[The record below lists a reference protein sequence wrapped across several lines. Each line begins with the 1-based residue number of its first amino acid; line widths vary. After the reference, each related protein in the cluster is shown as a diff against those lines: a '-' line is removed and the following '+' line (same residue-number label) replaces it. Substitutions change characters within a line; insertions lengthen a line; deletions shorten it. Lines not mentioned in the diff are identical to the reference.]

1 MKVDILDKGYI
12 ELVDTLGD
20 DLTPVNAARVS
31 FGGRS
36 ETFEDKDRKLSKF
49 LIKHKHFSP
58 FRHQHCMF
66 IIKAPEFVMRQWY
79 KHVVGIETTSNHPTK
94 DHAWN
99 EISGR
104 YVPYEEFYEPTEFR
118 KQSDDNKQASD
129 GLIEDQKN
137 TKLLWTSAQQH
148 SISAYKEMLKR
159 GMAKEQARSILPLTV
174 YTKVWWTA
182 SFQSI
187 MNFIELRDEPTSQVE
202 IQEYAKAM
210 KRIMLKTFPETTK
223 LWAEIFL
230 GGITPEEEYDIEP
243 DPSVLGKI

>member
-1 MKVDILDKGYI
+1 MKIDVLDKGYI
-12 ELVDTLGD
+12 EVVDSLGD

-36 ETFEDKDRKLSKF
+36 EKFTDKDRRLSKF

-58 FRHQHCMF
+58 FRHQHVMM

-79 KHVVGIETTSNHPTK
+79 KHVVGIETTSNSSTK

-104 YVPYEEFYEPTEFR
+104 YVPYDEFYEPTEFR
-118 KQSDDNKQASD
+118 KQSEDNKQASD
-129 GLIEDQKN
+129 GLIDDQKT
-137 TKLLWTSAQQH
+137 TKLLWQTAQNH
-148 SISAYKEMLKR
+148 SISAYNEMLDM

-174 YTKVWWTA
+174 YTQVWWTA

-187 MNFIELRDEPTSQVE
+187 MNFIELRDEKTSQVE
-202 IQEYAKAM
+202 IQEYARALKE
-210 KRIMLKTFPETTK
+210 IMLEVYPETTK
-223 LWAEIFL
+223 LW
-230 GGITPEEEYDIEP
+230 EEVYWND
-243 DPSVLGKI
+243 

>member
-1 MKVDILDKGYI
+1 MKIDVLDKGYI
-12 ELVDTLGD
+12 EVVDTLGD

-36 ETFEDKDRKLSKF
+36 EEFTDKDRKLSKF
-49 LIKHKHFSP
+49 LIKHKHHSP
-58 FRHQHCMF
+58 FRHQTIQV

-79 KHVVGIETTSNHPTK
+79 KHVVGIETTSAHVTK

-104 YVPYEEFYEPTEFR
+104 YVPYDEFYLPTEFR

-129 GLIEDQKN
+129 GLVEDQIKATMKWRDAQSDVIKTYN
-137 TKLLWTSAQQH
+137 DLLDMGVA
-148 SISAYKEMLKR
+148 R
-159 GMAKEQARSILPLTV
+159 EQARSILPLTV

-182 SFQSI
+182 SFQSV

-202 IQEYAKAM
+202 IQEYARAM
-210 KRIMLKTFPETTK
+210 RKIMLTFFPETTK
-223 LWAEIFL
+223 LWF
-230 GGITPEEEYDIEP
+230 D
-243 DPSVLGKI
+243 DSRK

>member
-1 MKVDILDKGYI
+1 MKIDVLDKGYI
-12 ELVDTLGD
+12 EVVDKLGD

-36 ETFEDKDRKLSKF
+36 DTYEEKDRKLSKF

-58 FRHQHCMF
+58 FRHQHVMF

-79 KHVVGIETTSNHPTK
+79 KHVVGIETTSAHVTK

-104 YVPYEEFYEPTEFR
+104 YVPYDEFYEPTEFR
-118 KQSDDNKQASD
+118 KQSEDNKQASD
-129 GLIEDQKN
+129 GLVEDQIKATMMWREAQ
-137 TKLLWTSAQQH
+137 TKT
-148 SISAYKEMLKR
+148 IETYKELLDM

-202 IQEYAKAM
+202 IQEYARALKE
-210 KRIMLKTFPETTK
+210 IMLDIFPETTN
-223 LWAEIFL
+223 LWGE
-230 GGITPEEEYDIEP
+230 TYW
-243 DPSVLGKI
+243 K

>member
-1 MKVDILDKGYI
+1 MKIDVLDKGYI
-12 ELVDTLGD
+12 EVVDTLGD

-36 ETFEDKDRKLSKF
+36 DKFTEKDKRLSKF

-58 FRHQHCMF
+58 FRHQHIQI

-79 KHVVGIETTSNHPTK
+79 KHVVGIETTSAHVTK

-104 YVPYEEFYEPTEFR
+104 YVPYEDFYVPKEYR
-118 KQSDDNKQASD
+118 AQSDDNKQASEGVVDDQD
-129 GLIEDQKN
+129 GASA
-137 TKLLWTSAQQH
+137 LWKKSQYTA
-148 SISAYKEMLKR
+148 IKCYREMLDM

-182 SFQSI
+182 SFQSV
-187 MNFIELRDEPTSQVE
+187 MNFIELRDEATSQVE
-202 IQEYAKAM
+202 IQEYARVLKE
-210 KRIMLKTFPETTK
+210 IMLEVFPETTK
-223 LWAEIFL
+223 LWGEI
-230 GGITPEEEYDIEP
+230 YW
-243 DPSVLGKI
+243 K

>member
-1 MKVDILDKGYI
+1 MKIDVLDKGYI

-36 ETFEDKDRKLSKF
+36 DTFEEKDRKLSKF

-66 IIKAPEFVMRQWY
+66 ILKAPEFVMRQWY
-79 KHVVGIETTSNHPTK
+79 KHVVGIETTSAHVTK

-104 YVPYEEFYEPTEFR
+104 YVPYDEFYEPTEFR

-129 GLIEDQKN
+129 GLIDEQVEATMYWRTTQNN
-137 TKLLWTSAQQH
+137 TIETYNKLLD
-148 SISAYKEMLKR
+148 M

-202 IQEYAKAM
+202 IQEYAKVM
-210 KRIMLKTFPETTK
+210 KKIMLKTFPETTK
-223 LWAEIFL
+223 LWSE
-230 GGITPEEEYDIEP
+230 TYW
-243 DPSVLGKI
+243 K

>member
-1 MKVDILDKGYI
+1 MEEGLRVLDKGHVH
-12 ELVDTLGD
+12 LVDFMGS
-20 DLTPVNAARVS
+20 DLTVCNAARVS

-36 ETFEDKDRKLSKF
+36 ETFEEKDRKLSKF

-79 KHVVGIETTSNHPTK
+79 KHVVGIETTSSHVTK

-104 YVPYEEFYEPTEFR
+104 YVPYDEFYEPTEFR
-118 KQSDDNKQASD
+118 KQSEDNKQASD
-129 GLIEDQKN
+129 GLVENQKN
-137 TKLLWTSAQQH
+137 AKKVWDMGQNVAISCYKQLLD
-148 SISAYKEMLKR
+148 M

-182 SFQSI
+182 SFQSV

-202 IQEYAKAM
+202 IQEYARGLKE
-210 KRIMLKTFPETTK
+210 IMLEKFPETTK
-223 LWAEIFL
+223 LWSEIYL
-230 GGITPEEEYDIEP
+230 E
-243 DPSVLGKI
+243 K

>member
-1 MKVDILDKGYI
+1 MKDNKIVMKVECLDKGYI
-12 ELVDTLGD
+12 EVVDVLGD

-36 ETFEDKDRKLSKF
+36 ENFTDKDKRLSRF

-58 FRHQHCMF
+58 FRHQHVMM

-104 YVPYEEFYEPTEFR
+104 YVAYSDFYMPKDFR
-118 KQSDDNKQASD
+118 AQSDDNKQASE
-129 GLIEDQKN
+129 GLVDDQNKA
-137 TKLLWTSAQQH
+137 LQLWKEAQQN
-148 SISAYKEMLKR
+148 SIKAYENMIAM

-174 YTKVWWTA
+174 YTEVWWTA

-187 MNFIELRDEPTSQVE
+187 MNFIELRDEATAQVE
-202 IQEYAKAM
+202 IQEYAKAL
-210 KRIMLKTFPETTK
+210 KGIMLDVFPETTK
-223 LWAEIFL
+223 LWQEVYWDA
-230 GGITPEEEYDIEP
+230 
-243 DPSVLGKI
+243 SK

>member
-1 MKVDILDKGYI
+1 MKENKSVFKVECLDKGYI
-12 ELVDTLGD
+12 EVVDVLGD

-36 ETFEDKDRKLSKF
+36 ENFTDKDKRLSKF

-58 FRHQHCMF
+58 FRHQHVMM

-104 YVPYEEFYEPTEFR
+104 YVAYSDFYMPKDFR
-118 KQSDDNKQASD
+118 AQSDDNKQASE
-129 GLIEDQKN
+129 GLVDNQKEA
-137 TKLLWTSAQQH
+137 LQLWQEAQQS
-148 SISAYKEMLKR
+148 SIEAYENMIAM

-174 YTKVWWTA
+174 YTEVWWTA

-187 MNFIELRDEPTSQVE
+187 MNFIELRDEATAQVE
-202 IQEYAKAM
+202 IQVYAKAL
-210 KRIMLKTFPETTK
+210 KGIMLNVFPETTK
-223 LWAEIFL
+223 LWQEVYWDA
-230 GGITPEEEYDIEP
+230 
-243 DPSVLGKI
+243 SK

>member
-1 MKVDILDKGYI
+1 MKIDVLDKGYI

-36 ETFEDKDRKLSKF
+36 KDFTDKDRRLSKF

-66 IIKAPEFVMRQWY
+66 ILKAPEFVMRQWY
-79 KHVVGIETTSNHPTK
+79 KHVVGIETTSAHVTK

-104 YVPYEEFYEPTEFR
+104 YVPYDEFYEPTEFR

-129 GLIEDQKN
+129 GLIDEQVEATMYWRTTQNN
-137 TKLLWTSAQQH
+137 TIETYNKLLD
-148 SISAYKEMLKR
+148 M

-202 IQEYAKAM
+202 IQEYAKVM
-210 KRIMLKTFPETTK
+210 KKIMLKTFPETTK
-223 LWAEIFL
+223 LWSEI
-230 GGITPEEEYDIEP
+230 YW
-243 DPSVLGKI
+243 